1 MIGYGINKIAY
12 TMFCGR
18 TKKMHYSKFYF
29 VYLVLNIGDLF
40 NFTANYKYIA
50 NLSKNKILTS
60 IK

>member
-1 MIGYGINKIAY
+1 
-12 TMFCGR
+12 MFCR
-18 TKKMHYSKFYF
+18 ETKKMRYSKFYF

-40 NFTANYKYIA
+40 NFTPNYKYIA